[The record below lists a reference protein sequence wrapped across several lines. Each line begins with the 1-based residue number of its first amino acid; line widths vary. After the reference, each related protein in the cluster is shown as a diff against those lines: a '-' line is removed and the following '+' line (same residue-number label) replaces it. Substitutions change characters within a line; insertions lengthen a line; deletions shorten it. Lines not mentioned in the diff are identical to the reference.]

1 MISHY
6 TNQSIKLLV
15 ALTSTLLISACSS
28 TDTTPGTEVHAHMTH
43 SPAAAPPAPGVTE
56 GASSKTITLSSGD
69 TIELTS
75 AYLTISEMDLRT
87 NCSTNPF
94 ARLLDTMYELV
105 IPVAHA
111 HTESTPTKIG
121 EPLIVNVLNPDTEEL
136 EFGHFSP
143 PPDSYCGITV
153 HMHPADVDSRGL
165 PTTVDMVGKV
175 LHLEG
180 TYTGTSTLTFL
191 INISIEP
198 EHADI
203 VFPAAIELSATNLT
217 GEAHLNIEYNTWFN
231 GLTATDIVDLEAD
244 PITNQTALQQLLDNI
259 TASIVHE

>member
-1 MISHY
+1 MTSHY
-6 TNQSIKLLV
+6 TNHCRKLFVSFSCL
-15 ALTSTLLISACSS
+15 LLISACSS
-28 TDTTPGTEVHAHMTH
+28 TDSTPGTEVHAHLTH
-43 SPAAAPPAPGVTE
+43 LPPATTVTATTTPGKQFSNDQSPGV
-56 GASSKTITLSSGD
+56 S
-69 TIELTS
+69 IELTS

-121 EPLIVNVLNPDTEEL
+121 EPLVVNVLNPDIEEL

-143 PPDSYCGITV
+143 PPASYCGITV

-165 PTTVDMVGKV
+165 PTTPDMIGKV
-175 LHLEG
+175 LHIEG
-180 TYTGTSTLTFL
+180 SYDDTIVAGTF
-191 INISIEP
+191 NIDIVLEP

-203 VFPAAIELSATNLT
+203 AFPAEIVLSATNLT
-217 GEAHLNIEYNTWFN
+217 DEAHLNIEYNTWFN
-231 GLTATDIVDLEAD
+231 GFDATAIANLEAGD
-244 PITNQTALQQLLDNI
+244 LTTVQQFLDNI
-259 TASIVHE
+259 TASIGHD